1 MKTRTFD
8 LKALYPDALK
18 DAPETLITEYVA
30 DVSSEIKDAPRP
42 VMIVFP
48 GGGYRFCSDREN
60 EPVCLEY
67 LAKGFHV
74 FALKYAIRGYAY
86 PVQLLQACATIR
98 YIRTHAKELNIDP
111 QKISVVG
118 FSAGGHCAAM
128 FATMANEPVVLNAFG
143 AKKGDLVPNAA
154 VLCYAVL
161 VNRYGHKVTYD
172 EISGGDDELREY
184 LSLEQRVTPD
194 TPPCYIFHTFS
205 DEAVDVRNS
214 LYFAAALK
222 ENGVSAQIR
231 IAENGPHGVSL
242 ADDRVASNNAG
253 WKDKP
258 HFDFPECKGWLEESV
273 EFLRR
278 HKLWL

>member
-1 MKTRTFD
+1 MKTTTFD

-18 DAPETLITEYVA
+18 DAPETFITEYVA
-30 DVSSEIKDAPRP
+30 DVSPEIKDAPRP

-48 GGGYRFCSDREN
+48 GGGYRYCSDREN

-86 PVQLLQACATIR
+86 PVQLLQACATIH
-98 YIRTHAKELNIDP
+98 YIRTHAQEFNINP
-111 QKISVVG
+111 QKVSVVG

-128 FATMANEPVVLNAFG
+128 FATMANEPVALNAFG

-161 VNRYGHKVTYD
+161 VNKYGHKVTYD

-194 TPPCYIFHTFS
+194 TPPCYMFHTFEDNS
-205 DEAVDVRNS
+205 VDVRNT
-214 LYFAAALK
+214 LLFAAALK
-222 ENGVSAQIR
+222 EKGVSAQIR
-231 IAENGPHGVSL
+231 IAEEGPHGVSL
-242 ADDRVASNNAG
+242 ADNRVYPASAS
-253 WKDKP
+253 WA
-258 HFDFPECKGWLEESV
+258 HIATFDYPQCQGWLEESV

-278 HKLWL
+278 HNLWL